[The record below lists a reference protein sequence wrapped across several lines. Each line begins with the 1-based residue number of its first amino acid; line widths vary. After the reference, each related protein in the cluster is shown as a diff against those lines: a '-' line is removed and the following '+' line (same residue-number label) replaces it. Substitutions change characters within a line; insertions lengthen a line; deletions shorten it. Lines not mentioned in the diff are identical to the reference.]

1 MWLLKLLARL
11 PFSFLYLF
19 SDFLF
24 FVSYRIVAYR
34 KKLVRQNIRN
44 SLPHLSE
51 KEQLSV
57 ERDFYKN
64 LCDYAVET
72 LKLTGITKAEMQKR
86 MKFTNPELMEK
97 YTSNSQSVIILSSHT
112 FNWEW
117 LLVAAS
123 ISFPAPIDFVYQSV
137 KNAFFNLFILNARSR
152 FGAYAVKRN
161 DLAREIIKRKGI
173 VRAIAVVADQY
184 PGHGNDKRHYTTFLG
199 QRTAFFYGSQQ
210 MATLMQAPVLYAVIE
225 KVKRGH
231 YLCTFNLISEPPYN
245 KTDTFV
251 IDNYAK
257 AVEQAIYQ
265 QPSGWL
271 WSHNRWKKRNPDD
284 SPASSK

>member
-57 ERDFYKN
+57 EHDFYKN

-86 MKFTNPELMEK
+86 MRFTNLDLMEK

-117 LLVAAS
+117 LLVAGS
-123 ISFPAPIDFVYQSV
+123 ISLNAPLDFVYQPV
-137 KNAFFNLFILNARSR
+137 KNAFFNLFILSARSR
-152 FGAYAVKRN
+152 FGAFPVKRN
-161 DLAREIIKRKGI
+161 ELARELIKRKGVI
-173 VRAIAVVADQY
+173 RGIAVVADQY

-199 QRTAFFYGSQQ
+199 QKTAFFYGSQQ
-210 MATLMQAPVLYAVIE
+210 MATLMQAPVFYAVIK
-225 KVKRGH
+225 KVKRG
-231 YLCTFNLISEPPYN
+231 YYSCTFDLICEPPHS

-251 IDNYAK
+251 IDSYAK
-257 AVEQAIYQ
+257 AVEQSIYQ
-265 QPSGWL
+265 WPSGWL
-271 WSHNRWKKRNPDD
+271 WSHNRWKKRHLDD
-284 SPASSK
+284 SSALSK